1 MPHEGLLSLRDL
13 LDRGVTL
20 SWWEAVAVTVEV
32 AGQVRRSGGAL
43 VTPDADHVV
52 VKPDG
57 DVAILPGCP
66 IPEHPVVQAAQ
77 FLNGLLES
85 TPAPP
90 GLRELVTQNLRL
102 PPSCAW
108 TEEFLAALNYFERP
122 NPRLIL
128 RTLAERAT
136 IEAAAGTIKPTAK
149 RAVDRRLSRR
159 TT

>member
-1 MPHEGLLSLRDL
+1 MPSEDSLSLRDC
-13 LDRGVTL
+13 LDRGMTL
-20 SWWEAVAVTVEV
+20 AWWEAVAVTVEV

-43 VTPDADHVV
+43 VTPDAAHVV

-66 IPEHPVVQAAQ
+66 IPAHPVVQAARLLDDL
-77 FLNGLLES
+77 LNEA
-85 TPAPP
+85 PAPP
-90 GLRELVTQNLRL
+90 GLRDLVTQNLGL

-122 NPRLIL
+122 HPRLIL
-128 RTLAERAT
+128 RTLAERAA
-136 IEAAAGTIKPTAK
+136 IEAP
-149 RAVDRRLSRR
+149 RS